1 MRPISQADT
10 QHIAYAKNPSNATLA
25 REDPSKSKEARAI
38 EAARVTISKA
48 QGEYE
53 QLEREKAGGINSKRA
68 PDADVEDRAS
78 KKAKTEDDDDMEIE
92 MEDDDDVNVS
102 VLCSNLPAECNEA
115 IMGALFSQ

>member
-1 MRPISQADT
+1 M
-10 QHIAYAKNPSNATLA
+10 
-25 REDPSKSKEARAI
+25 
-38 EAARVTISKA
+38 TISKA

-68 PDADVEDRAS
+68 PEADAEDGSRAA
-78 KKAKTEDDDDMEIE
+78 KKPKTDDDDDMEIE
-92 MEDDDDVNVS
+92 MEDDEDVNVS

>member
-1 MRPISQADT
+1 M
-10 QHIAYAKNPSNATLA
+10 
-25 REDPSKSKEARAI
+25 
-38 EAARVTISKA
+38 TISKA

-53 QLEREKAGGINSKRA
+53 QLEREKAGGMNSKRA